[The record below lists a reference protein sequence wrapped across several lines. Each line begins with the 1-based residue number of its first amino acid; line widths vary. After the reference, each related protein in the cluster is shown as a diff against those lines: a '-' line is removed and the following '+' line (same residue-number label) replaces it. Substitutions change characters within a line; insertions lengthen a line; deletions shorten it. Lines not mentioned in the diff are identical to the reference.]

1 MIDVEVQE
9 WVTRVTPIAARFFDA
24 VEQAIVSDGLVV
36 SMWRLN
42 GSTKRQKAIVNHTG
56 VFVVCGLRGLHEVE
70 TGKGD
75 KDYWDH
81 VLTKSYGLE
90 MTDPRR
96 RFLPYWFE
104 AEAPTRGFVGL
115 TSGSPPP
122 DTEAGLPLYSAPSRS
137 VAGYYATVR
146 ADLWDVQHNCP
157 AAWAHAELTT
167 KGIPLCEGMADRNGK
182 LGMFFSYPEAS
193 DQFPGSPLQTGI
205 SPRDQSW
212 DVQLTI
218 RYRLKD
224 PNPDIPN
231 LCDEVLTQPQVQVWE
246 QRGPNVELTT
256 ATLRVGQELILKTRG
271 RSELL
276 IG

>member
-1 MIDVEVQE
+1 MTDIEVLDR
-9 WVTRVTPIAARFFDA
+9 VTRVTPIGARFFDA
-24 VEQAIVSDGLVV
+24 VEQAIVSEELVV

-42 GSTKRQKAIVNHTG
+42 GSTKRQQAVVNHTG
-56 VFVVCGLRGLHEVE
+56 VFVVRGLRCLHEAE

-81 VLTKSYGLE
+81 VLTKAYRLE
-90 MTDPRR
+90 MTDPRG

-104 AEAPTRGFVGL
+104 ADAPTRGFVGL
-115 TSGSPPP
+115 TCGSPPP

-137 VAGYYATVR
+137 VAGHYAAVR

-157 AAWAHAELTT
+157 AAWAYAELTT
-167 KGIPLCEGMADRNGK
+167 NGIPLCEGMADRKGK
-182 LGMFFSYPEAS
+182 LGMFFSYPEAA
-193 DQFPGSPLQTGI
+193 DQFPASPLRTGV
-205 SPRDQSW
+205 SPRNQSW

-218 RYRLKD
+218 KYRFKD

-231 LCDEVLTQPQVQVWE
+231 LCDDVLGQPQVQVWQ

-256 ATLRVGQELILKTRG
+256 ATLRVGQELILKTMG
-271 RSELL
+271 KSELL

>member
-1 MIDVEVQE
+1 MTDIEVLDR
-9 WVTRVTPIAARFFDA
+9 VTRVTPIGAKFFDA
-24 VEQAIVSDGLVV
+24 VEQAIVSEGLVV

-42 GSTKRQKAIVNHTG
+42 GSTKRQQAIVNHTG
-56 VFVVCGLRGLHEVE
+56 VFVVRGLRCLHEAE

-81 VLTKSYGLE
+81 VLAKSYGLE
-90 MTDPRR
+90 ITDPRG

-104 AEAPTRGFVGL
+104 ADAPTRGFVGL
-115 TSGSPPP
+115 TCGSPPP
-122 DTEAGLPLYSAPSRS
+122 DREAGLPLYSAPSRL
-137 VAGYYATVR
+137 VASHYAIVR

-167 KGIPLCEGMADRNGK
+167 NGTSLCEGLSDRNGK
-182 LGMFFSYPEAS
+182 LGMFFSYPEAA
-193 DQFPGSPLQTGI
+193 DQFPGSPLRTGI
-205 SPRDQSW
+205 SPRNQSW

-218 RYRLKD
+218 RYRFKD
-224 PNPDIPN
+224 PIPDIPS
-231 LCDEVLTQPQVQVWE
+231 LCGDVLMQPQVQVWE
-246 QRGPNVELTT
+246 QRAPNVELPT
-256 ATLRVGQELILKTRG
+256 ATLRVGQELILKTTG